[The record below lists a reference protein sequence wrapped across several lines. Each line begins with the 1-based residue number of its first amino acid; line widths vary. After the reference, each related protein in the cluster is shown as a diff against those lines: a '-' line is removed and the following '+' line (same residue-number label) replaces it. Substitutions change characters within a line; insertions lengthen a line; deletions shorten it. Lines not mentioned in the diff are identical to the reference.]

1 MKKLGHLELIV
12 LIINTLAFLSWICWL
27 VFFARNKFYSQEGI
41 MLYFPCIPIFF
52 VYIFVFTNNNEDDE
66 NDASSNSSDKN

>member
-1 MKKLGHLELIV
+1 MKRLGRLEFVV

-27 VFFARNKFYSQEGI
+27 VFFARNKFYSQDGI

-52 VYIFVFTNNNEDDE
+52 VYIFVFTNNDEDDG
-66 NDASSNSSDKN
+66 NSDSSNAADN